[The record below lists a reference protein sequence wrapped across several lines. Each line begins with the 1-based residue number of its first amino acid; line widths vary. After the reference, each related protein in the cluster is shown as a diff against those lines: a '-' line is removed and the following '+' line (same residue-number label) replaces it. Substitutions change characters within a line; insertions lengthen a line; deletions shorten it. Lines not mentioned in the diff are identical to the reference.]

1 MAQNGNTQWGQ
12 VLLFVI
18 HYFFYLVTIKLA
30 EMEVRAVTHF
40 GAKTSQH
47 EPCRLRAQNEL
58 QKSIERV
65 MEVPSCAAL
74 RWSIQHMITKKAS
87 TKLASIYLILD
98 EIKATQPTVG

>member
-40 GAKTSQH
+40 GAISCYIPRQH
-47 EPCRLRAQNEL
+47 TFG
-58 QKSIERV
+58 QKRFRV
-65 MEVPSCAAL
+65 AGLNRKVRIS
-74 RWSIQHMITKKAS
+74 RTWSSVKN
-87 TKLASIYLILD
+87 
-98 EIKATQPTVG
+98 VFR